1 MHQSACVF
9 QIIEGFL
16 PRPKLFK
23 THKHFGKMHIYG
35 ISYVS
40 VFLDK
45 QDVKYT
51 FAMHYSIVPHD

>member
-1 MHQSACVF
+1 
-9 QIIEGFL
+9 
-16 PRPKLFK
+16 
-23 THKHFGKMHIYG
+23 MHIYG